1 MISNFFS
8 TMLLCNLKLRVQSSE
23 SSQSDCSIYV
33 HSVAEFFC
41 SLTSNTCCGITLI
54 KSTIYR
60 RNEEDRNT
68 SNPTS
73 D

>member
-33 HSVAEFFC
+33 Q
-41 SLTSNTCCGITLI
+41 
-54 KSTIYR
+54 Y
-60 RNEEDRNT
+60 
-68 SNPTS
+68 
-73 D
+73 